1 MYHEYLIIYY
11 GSYRED
17 DDRDDVD
24 DDNAASSYASPIH
37 PSSSSYAS
45 PTHPSSSSYASL
57 THRQGLEQKAEHMQR
72 LWSELMQHLL
82 LESIHTV
89 HLGGLVVACSKE
101 EER

>member
-17 DDRDDVD
+17 EDRDDV

-45 PTHPSSSSYASL
+45 PTHPSSSYASP
-57 THRQGLEQKAEHMQR
+57 TYRQGLEQEAEHMQR

-82 LESIHTV
+82 LEAIHTV
-89 HLGGLVVACSKE
+89 HLGGLVVTCSKE